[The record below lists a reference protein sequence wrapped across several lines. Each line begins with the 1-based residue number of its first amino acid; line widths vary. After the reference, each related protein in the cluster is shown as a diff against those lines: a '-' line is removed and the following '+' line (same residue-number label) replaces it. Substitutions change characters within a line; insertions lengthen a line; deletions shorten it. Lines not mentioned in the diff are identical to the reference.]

1 MAPCKSVDESDS
13 LKGDRYE
20 GQWENGKRNGFG
32 VMIYTNGTRKEQF
45 WNNGEL
51 VQLPTSP
58 SPEFLPSASPS
69 P

>member
-1 MAPCKSVDESDS
+1 MAPCKSADESDS

-20 GQWENGKRNGFG
+20 GQWENDKRNGSG
-32 VMIYTNGTRKEQF
+32 TMIYSDGTRKEQF
-45 WNNGEL
+45 WNNCEL

-58 SPEFLPSASPS
+58 PPDFLPIASPS